1 METFSAAVSQVR
13 PLTHDVR
20 QIELTLVDPQRIDF
34 VPGQFVSFEI
44 ERPNARTP
52 ATRAYS
58 IASSASR
65 RETIELVLNR
75 VPGGPGSEYL
85 FGLKEGDRTM
95 FKGPVGSF
103 VLRDSPRDILLVA
116 TGTGIAPI
124 RSMLWS
130 LADEPSSR
138 AITLFWGLRSE
149 RDLYYQHELNA
160 LRERLPRFSFVTTL
174 SQPTN
179 GWRGSTGRVTPL
191 VENQITTVENLEA
204 FLCGRAEMIRDVRDV
219 LRRKGLCPIRVEQW

>member
-1 METFSAAVSQVR
+1 VDTFRAEVSR
-13 PLTHDVR
+13 IRSLTHDVR

-65 RETIELVLNR
+65 REAIEIVLNY
-75 VPGGPGSEYL
+75 VPGGSGSKYL
-85 FGLKEGDRTM
+85 FGLQEGDRTS

-103 VLRDSPRDILLVA
+103 VLRDSPRDLLLVA

-130 LADEPSSR
+130 LAD
-138 AITLFWGLRSE
+138 
-149 RDLYYQHELNA
+149 
-160 LRERLPRFSFVTTL
+160 
-174 SQPTN
+174 
-179 GWRGSTGRVTPL
+179 
-191 VENQITTVENLEA
+191 
-204 FLCGRAEMIRDVRDV
+204 
-219 LRRKGLCPIRVEQW
+219 